1 MQHEEQ
7 LRAITAASEAVT
19 AGLELNDVLQ
29 GVVDASRRLVRARYA
44 ALGVLNETGDQ
55 IEQFIT
61 SGMDEAT
68 RRRIGPYPQGLGLL
82 GHIINHRKPLRVD
95 KISADPRAAGFP
107 PHHPIMTSLLGA
119 PIISRDRVFGN
130 LYLTDKITD
139 SGGGN
144 GNDSAVNAQVA
155 PFTQEDQQLVELF
168 ARQAA
173 IAIENALLH
182 RQSRQLVIAQERE
195 RFAMDLHDGII
206 QSVYAVGLTLEEAR
220 YQLDRDTSLAG
231 AAIDDAVVHLNE
243 VTADIRSYILNL
255 RTKRLNADDLGTGLH
270 NLVRELR
277 AHTFLSAE
285 LDVDPD
291 VNERLTEKQTGEML
305 HIAQE
310 ALNNIRQHA
319 RARRVIINLTYQD
332 NNALL
337 RIVDDGSGFD
347 HAAVNAGNGLGNMQ
361 ERAAALGGYAEVRT
375 IPQEGT
381 LILISI
387 PFILD

>member
-61 SGMDEAT
+61 SGIDETT
-68 RRRIGPYPQGLGLL
+68 RRSVGPYPQGMGLL

-95 KISADPRAAGFP
+95 KINADPRTAGFP
-107 PHHPIMTSLLGA
+107 PNHPIMTSLLGA

-139 SGGGN
+139 SSDDN
-144 GNDSAVNAQVA
+144 GDGSTVAAQVA

-182 RQSRQLVIAQERE
+182 RQSHQLVIAQERE

-319 RARRVIINLTYQD
+319 RARRVIINLTYRD

-347 HAAVNAGNGLGNMQ
+347 HAAVNSGNGLGNMQ